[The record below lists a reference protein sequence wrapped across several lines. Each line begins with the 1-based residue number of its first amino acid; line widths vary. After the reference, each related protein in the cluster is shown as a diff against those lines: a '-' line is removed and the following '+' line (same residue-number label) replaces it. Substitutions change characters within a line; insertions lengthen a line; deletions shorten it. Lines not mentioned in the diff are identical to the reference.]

1 MIYDVK
7 PIVSPKKYDCAP
19 TCLQMLLDY
28 YGVSEELDILTKKCN
43 VGLAG
48 CTAADVNRVGREY
61 GLDMRAYKMD
71 AEELIRQDRPG
82 IIWWNFF
89 HFCIF
94 CGLDDDGKVVICNP
108 DRGKYRHSV
117 DSFKSFYSGIA
128 IFNGDPQDLPEEPA
142 DQVTLTQSEYDDI
155 MDVVAKAEEVFAS
168 ETGE

>member
-28 YGVSEELDILTKKCN
+28 YGVSEELDVLTKKCN

-108 DRGKYRHSV
+108 DKGRYRISQGL
-117 DSFKSFYSGIA
+117 FKAFYSSKA
-128 IFNGDPQDLPEEPA
+128 LFNGEPQDLPEEPSN
-142 DQVTLTQSEYDDI
+142 QVTLTRTEYNDI
-155 MDVVAKAEEVFAS
+155 MDVVAKAEEVFAN
-168 ETGE
+168 ETGD